1 MAFKPHGIV
10 VPIVTP
16 VTQDGKFNEKA
27 YRDLIEY
34 LASSG
39 IHGVFP
45 FGTTGEFYAHD
56 MGFYREVLAV
66 TKDAV
71 RGRMDIYAGANNITT
86 RGAVEIAKAVEQVG
100 GIDALSVLT
109 PMFVSQTQ
117 YEVYEYYREIASET
131 NLPIIIYNNRPK
143 TNGTVEPATV
153 AKLAEIDNIIGVKD
167 STGDMTNTEE
177 YLRLTRG
184 MDNFH
189 VMMGRDTLIYAALCY
204 GASGAIA
211 SCANVAPRIAVD
223 IYEKFRAGDAA
234 GANICASSADTVKN
248 VDLVITMLPN
258 SPQVKS
264 VMLEEDKL
272 ADAMP
277 KTAVFIDC
285 SSINPVAS
293 REIAAELEKRG
304 IDMLDA
310 PVSGGQPKAI
320 DGTLSFMVGGKEEVF
335 NRFKP
340 VLASMGSS
348 VVLCGG
354 IGAGNV
360 TKLCNQTIVAVNIA
374 VLAEAMQMGQMCGVE
389 PQKIF
394 EAIRGGLAGSTV
406 MNAKAPM
413 MMDQNFEPGF
423 RIDLHIKDLK
433 NVVDAASAVDAP
445 IPLTQAVLEMMKVL
459 HKDGCGA
466 CDHSAL
472 LKYYQKLTG
481 EVLHH

>member
-16 VTQDGKFNEKA
+16 VKQDGSFDEAA

-34 LASSG
+34 LAQNG

-56 MGFYREVLAV
+56 LGFYREVLAV

-71 RGRMDIYAGANNITT
+71 RGRMDIYAGANDITT
-86 RGAVEIAKAVEQVG
+86 RGAAKIAKAVEEVG

-117 YEVYEYYREIASET
+117 YEVYEYYREIAAET

-143 TNGTVEPATV
+143 TNVTVEPATV
-153 AKLAEIDNIIGVKD
+153 AKLAQIDNIIGVKD

-234 GANICASSADTVKN
+234 GA
-248 VDLVITMLPN
+248 
-258 SPQVKS
+258 
-264 VMLEEDKL
+264 
-272 ADAMP
+272 
-277 KTAVFIDC
+277 
-285 SSINPVAS
+285 
-293 REIAAELEKRG
+293 
-304 IDMLDA
+304 LDA
-310 PVSGGQPKAI
+310 QFRFAALRI
-320 DGTLSFMVGGKEEVF
+320 ATNMGTF
-335 NRFKP
+335 P
-340 VLASMGSS
+340 
-348 VVLCGG
+348 VVLKEALKLIGHDCGDCVKPIQPLNEEQRTRLKG
-354 IGAGNV
+354 
-360 TKLCNQTIVAVNIA
+360 
-374 VLAEAMQMGQMCGVE
+374 VLKDMG
-389 PQKIF
+389 
-394 EAIRGGLAGSTV
+394 
-406 MNAKAPM
+406 
-413 MMDQNFEPGF
+413 
-423 RIDLHIKDLK
+423 
-433 NVVDAASAVDAP
+433 
-445 IPLTQAVLEMMKVL
+445 
-459 HKDGCGA
+459 
-466 CDHSAL
+466 L
-472 LKYYQKLTG
+472 L
-481 EVLHH
+481 

>member
-56 MGFYREVLAV
+56 MG
-66 TKDAV
+66 
-71 RGRMDIYAGANNITT
+71 IYAGANNITT

-117 YEVYEYYREIASET
+117 YEVSEYYREIASET

-143 TNGTVEPATV
+143 TNVTVEPATV

-211 SCANVAPRIAVD
+211 SCANVAPKIAVD

-234 GANICASSADTVKN
+234 GA
-248 VDLVITMLPN
+248 
-258 SPQVKS
+258 
-264 VMLEEDKL
+264 
-272 ADAMP
+272 
-277 KTAVFIDC
+277 
-285 SSINPVAS
+285 
-293 REIAAELEKRG
+293 
-304 IDMLDA
+304 LDA
-310 PVSGGQPKAI
+310 QFRFSALRI
-320 DGTLSFMVGGKEEVF
+320 ATNMGTF
-335 NRFKP
+335 P
-340 VLASMGSS
+340 
-348 VVLCGG
+348 VVLKEALKLIGHDCGDCVKP
-354 IGAGNV
+354 IQPLNDEQRA
-360 TKLCNQTIVAVNIA
+360 
-374 VLAEAMQMGQMCGVE
+374 
-389 PQKIF
+389 
-394 EAIRGGLAGSTV
+394 R
-406 MNAKAPM
+406 
-413 MMDQNFEPGF
+413 
-423 RIDLHIKDLK
+423 LK
-433 NVVDAASAVDAP
+433 
-445 IPLTQAVLEMMKVL
+445 KVL
-459 HKDGCGA
+459 VDMG
-466 CDHSAL
+466 L
-472 LKYYQKLTG
+472 L
-481 EVLHH
+481 

>member
-117 YEVYEYYREIASET
+117 YEVSEYYREIASET

-143 TNGTVEPATV
+143 TNVTVEPATV

-211 SCANVAPRIAVD
+211 SCANVAPKIAVD
-223 IYEKFRAGDAA
+223 IYEKFRAGDAT
-234 GANICASSADTVKN
+234 GA
-248 VDLVITMLPN
+248 
-258 SPQVKS
+258 
-264 VMLEEDKL
+264 
-272 ADAMP
+272 
-277 KTAVFIDC
+277 
-285 SSINPVAS
+285 
-293 REIAAELEKRG
+293 
-304 IDMLDA
+304 LDA
-310 PVSGGQPKAI
+310 QLRFSALRI
-320 DGTLSFMVGGKEEVF
+320 ATNMGTF
-335 NRFKP
+335 P
-340 VLASMGSS
+340 
-348 VVLCGG
+348 VVLKEALKLIGHDCGDCVKP
-354 IGAGNV
+354 IQPLNDEQRARLK
-360 TKLCNQTIVAVNIA
+360 T
-374 VLAEAMQMGQMCGVE
+374 VLTDMG
-389 PQKIF
+389 
-394 EAIRGGLAGSTV
+394 
-406 MNAKAPM
+406 
-413 MMDQNFEPGF
+413 
-423 RIDLHIKDLK
+423 
-433 NVVDAASAVDAP
+433 
-445 IPLTQAVLEMMKVL
+445 
-459 HKDGCGA
+459 
-466 CDHSAL
+466 L
-472 LKYYQKLTG
+472 L
-481 EVLHH
+481 

>member
-16 VTQDGKFNEKA
+16 VTQDGKFNERA

-71 RGRMDIYAGANNITT
+71 HGRMDIYAGANNITT

-117 YEVYEYYREIASET
+117 YEVSEYYREIASET

-143 TNGTVEPATV
+143 TNVTVEPATV

-184 MDNFH
+184 MANFH

-211 SCANVAPRIAVD
+211 SCANVAPKIAVE

-234 GANICASSADTVKN
+234 GA
-248 VDLVITMLPN
+248 
-258 SPQVKS
+258 
-264 VMLEEDKL
+264 
-272 ADAMP
+272 
-277 KTAVFIDC
+277 
-285 SSINPVAS
+285 
-293 REIAAELEKRG
+293 
-304 IDMLDA
+304 LDA
-310 PVSGGQPKAI
+310 QFR
-320 DGTLSFMVGGKEEVF
+320 LSAPRNATNKGPF
-335 NRFKP
+335 P
-340 VLASMGSS
+340 
-348 VVLCGG
+348 VVLKEALKLIGHDCGDCVKP
-354 IGAGNV
+354 IQPLNDEQRA
-360 TKLCNQTIVAVNIA
+360 
-374 VLAEAMQMGQMCGVE
+374 
-389 PQKIF
+389 
-394 EAIRGGLAGSTV
+394 R
-406 MNAKAPM
+406 
-413 MMDQNFEPGF
+413 
-423 RIDLHIKDLK
+423 LK
-433 NVVDAASAVDAP
+433 
-445 IPLTQAVLEMMKVL
+445 KVL
-459 HKDGCGA
+459 VDMG
-466 CDHSAL
+466 L
-472 LKYYQKLTG
+472 L
-481 EVLHH
+481 

>member
-16 VTQDGKFNEKA
+16 VTQDGKFNERA

-71 RGRMDIYAGANNITT
+71 HGRMDIYAGANNITT

-117 YEVYEYYREIASET
+117 YEVSEYYREIASET
-131 NLPIIIYNNRPK
+131 NLPIIIYNSRPK
-143 TNGTVEPATV
+143 TNVTVEPATV

-184 MDNFH
+184 MANFH

-211 SCANVAPRIAVD
+211 SCANVAPKIAVE

-234 GANICASSADTVKN
+234 GA
-248 VDLVITMLPN
+248 
-258 SPQVKS
+258 
-264 VMLEEDKL
+264 
-272 ADAMP
+272 
-277 KTAVFIDC
+277 
-285 SSINPVAS
+285 
-293 REIAAELEKRG
+293 
-304 IDMLDA
+304 LDA
-310 PVSGGQPKAI
+310 QFRFSALRI
-320 DGTLSFMVGGKEEVF
+320 ANNMGTF
-335 NRFKP
+335 P
-340 VLASMGSS
+340 
-348 VVLCGG
+348 VVLKEALKLIGHDCGDCVKP
-354 IGAGNV
+354 IQPLNDEQRA
-360 TKLCNQTIVAVNIA
+360 
-374 VLAEAMQMGQMCGVE
+374 
-389 PQKIF
+389 
-394 EAIRGGLAGSTV
+394 R
-406 MNAKAPM
+406 
-413 MMDQNFEPGF
+413 
-423 RIDLHIKDLK
+423 LK
-433 NVVDAASAVDAP
+433 
-445 IPLTQAVLEMMKVL
+445 KVL
-459 HKDGCGA
+459 VDMG
-466 CDHSAL
+466 L
-472 LKYYQKLTG
+472 L
-481 EVLHH
+481 

>member
-16 VTQDGKFNEKA
+16 VKQDGSFDEAA

-34 LASSG
+34 LAQNG

-56 MGFYREVLAV
+56 LGFYREVLAV

-71 RGRMDIYAGANNITT
+71 HGRMDIYAGANDITT
-86 RGAVEIAKAVEQVG
+86 RGAAKIAKAVEEVG

-143 TNGTVEPATV
+143 TNVTVEPATV
-153 AKLAEIDNIIGVKD
+153 AKLAQIDNIIGVKD

-211 SCANVAPRIAVD
+211 SCANVAPKIAVD

-234 GANICASSADTVKN
+234 GA
-248 VDLVITMLPN
+248 
-258 SPQVKS
+258 
-264 VMLEEDKL
+264 
-272 ADAMP
+272 
-277 KTAVFIDC
+277 
-285 SSINPVAS
+285 
-293 REIAAELEKRG
+293 
-304 IDMLDA
+304 LDA
-310 PVSGGQPKAI
+310 QFRFAALRI
-320 DGTLSFMVGGKEEVF
+320 ATNMGTF
-335 NRFKP
+335 P
-340 VLASMGSS
+340 
-348 VVLCGG
+348 VVLKEALKLIGHDCGDCVKP
-354 IGAGNV
+354 IQPLNDEQRA
-360 TKLCNQTIVAVNIA
+360 KLKT
-374 VLAEAMQMGQMCGVE
+374 VL
-389 PQKIF
+389 
-394 EAIRGGLAGSTV
+394 
-406 MNAKAPM
+406 
-413 MMDQNFEPGF
+413 
-423 RIDLHIKDLK
+423 KD
-433 NVVDAASAVDAP
+433 
-445 IPLTQAVLEMMKVL
+445 MR
-459 HKDGCGA
+459 
-466 CDHSAL
+466 L
-472 LKYYQKLTG
+472 L
-481 EVLHH
+481 